1 MLGLCVNNMTFRC
14 GEALLFDRLS
24 LSVKTGELLQIVGE
38 NGSGKS
44 TLLRILARLLS
55 PDNGKLLWNGENM
68 HELPCPLFYLGHTL
82 SIKLQLTALENLLY
96 DYVLLG
102 VDKKTALAALS
113 RVNLLAAKTKL
124 ASQLSRGQNQR
135 LALAKLLCRPF
146 ELIILDEPFTALDC
160 HSVTIIEKILAE
172 KLQQNSS
179 VILSS
184 HFKRD
189 FSIDLKQSIYYVS

>member
-1 MLGLCVNNMTFRC
+1 MSGLCVNNITFCC

-24 LSVKTGELLQIVGE
+24 IKVKQGELLQIVGE

-44 TLLRILARLLS
+44 TLLRIVAGLLS
-55 PDNGKLLWNGENM
+55 PDNGELLWNGESIP
-68 HELPCPLFYLGHTL
+68 ELRCPLFYLGHTL
-82 SIKLQLTALENLLY
+82 GIKSQLTALENLLY
-96 DYVLLG
+96 DYALLG
-102 VDKKTALAALS
+102 IDKKTAQEALS
-113 RVNLLAAKTKL
+113 RLNLLSVEKKL

-135 LALAKLLCRPF
+135 LALAKLLCRPL

-160 HSVTIIEKILAE
+160 HSVSIFEKILAE
-172 KLQQNSS
+172 KLQQKSS

-189 FSIDLKQSIYYVS
+189 FSVDIKQSIYYVS